1 MIKEIKNGNETVFR
15 DAFSIYSQKLYHYLL
30 LKARSEYLANEVT
43 QLTFIKLWKYRQSLS
58 ESIPLS
64 TQVFQIAKTTLID
77 ELRKEERR
85 KTNLQKLS
93 TNENIFKSATEN
105 VNADLHVKDL
115 QVALDKAIDQLPP
128 VRRKVFQM
136 SRQEQL
142 SHKEI
147 SNSLSISIRTVDKH
161 IQLALQS
168 LKPVVKNK

>member
-1 MIKEIKNGNETVFR
+1 MIQEIKNGNEAVFK
-15 DAFSIYSQKLYHYLL
+15 DVFISYSHKLYHYLL
-30 LKARSEYLANEVT
+30 LKTRSEYLANEVT

-58 ESIPLS
+58 ESIPFS
-64 TQVFQIAKTTLID
+64 TQIFQIAKTTMID
-77 ELRKEERR
+77 ELRKEERH
-85 KTNLQKLS
+85 KTNLKKLS
-93 TNENIFKSATEN
+93 TADNIFKSETEN
-105 VNADLHVKDL
+105 INTDLHVKDL
-115 QVALDKAIDQLPP
+115 QYELDKAIDKLPP

-147 SNSLSISIRTVDKH
+147 SSSLSISIRTVDKH